1 MALVTLCGWGGC
13 RNSEVVGYS
22 RVAHLWTVLE
32 CQHSME
38 TELSTYYTCYW
49 RRGRPLSMDWQ

>member
-38 TELSTYYTCYW
+38 TELSTY
-49 RRGRPLSMDWQ
+49 